1 MNTLQRGILLPVPN
15 QARYLSFAIG
25 DPARVRD
32 GLRVLGE
39 LAEDDY
45 TVIGIGQTLVSL
57 MKTSIPGLKNF
68 PTITAPGLVI
78 ERAPEVLWVWLRGDE
93 RGEIVLRSQRL
104 VRVLAPAFRLKE
116 SWDAFK
122 YAEGRDLS
130 GYVDGT
136 ENPTGDEAIHTAMIG
151 AEHPTIRGSSFVAT
165 QRWRHDFERLESM
178 TEGEKDSSI
187 GRRLVDNEEID
198 DAPETAHVKRTAQ
211 ESFTPEAF
219 VLRRSMPWSDA
230 SDAGLMF
237 VAFAASFYAFEAQ
250 LQRMAGAEDGV
261 VDALFKF
268 TQPVSGAY
276 FWCPAVKDGKLDLS
290 PLAC

>member
-1 MNTLQRGILLPVPN
+1 MARITGLPAPW
-15 QARYLSFAIG
+15 A
-25 DPARVRD
+25 
-32 GLRVLGE
+32 
-39 LAEDDY
+39 AERAA
-45 TVIGIGQTLVSL
+45 
-57 MKTSIPGLKNF
+57 
-68 PTITAPGLVI
+68 APGLVI

-219 VLRRSMPWSDA
+219 VLRRSMPWA
-230 SDAGLMF
+230 EGNAGGLMF
-237 VAFAASFYAFEAQ
+237 VATINRTLKAHALAIFASERNCSAWLEPKTELSMRCSNLPNQSRAHISGVRRSRTANSIFRRWRADLDQPCSQAAASRA
-250 LQRMAGAEDGV
+250 
-261 VDALFKF
+261 
-268 TQPVSGAY
+268 
-276 FWCPAVKDGKLDLS
+276 
-290 PLAC
+290 

>member
-136 ENPTGDEAIHTAMIG
+136 ENPTGDEAIHIYRAN
-151 AEHPTIRGSSFVAT
+151 RF
-165 QRWRHDFERLESM
+165 
-178 TEGEKDSSI
+178 
-187 GRRLVDNEEID
+187 GRAQWPLR
-198 DAPETAHVKRTAQ
+198 KRTACLAIAHATDRGGAWEKRQ
-211 ESFTPEAF
+211 ELTDTETA
-219 VLRRSMPWSDA
+219 R
-230 SDAGLMF
+230 
-237 VAFAASFYAFEAQ
+237 AQ
-250 LQRMAGAEDGV
+250 LGRWRRAGGLGRLTLGARVVEGHNREDV
-261 VDALFKF
+261 
-268 TQPVSGAY
+268 P
-276 FWCPAVKDGKLDLS
+276 
-290 PLAC
+290 